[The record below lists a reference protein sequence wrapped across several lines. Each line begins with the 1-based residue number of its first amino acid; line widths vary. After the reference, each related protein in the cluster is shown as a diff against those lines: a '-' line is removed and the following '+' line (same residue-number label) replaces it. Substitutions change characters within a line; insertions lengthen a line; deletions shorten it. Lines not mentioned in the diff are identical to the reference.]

1 MDLDTM
7 HFACY
12 SSENKAKTEY
22 PTDGSG
28 RDYEGVAP
36 KGQNSQAKRPDPD
49 GALES
54 VISPTK

>member
-1 MDLDTM
+1 MY
-7 HFACY
+7 FACY